1 MIATNLQAELSSY
14 VDAGLTPF
22 QALQTATVNSAKSL
36 NLDAGTLEAGKLADI
51 TLLEG
56 DPRENIANT
65 FNVRKVIANGQYYD
79 VAELI
84 AAGQENGKYASNK
97 DMEDFPLRIV
107 QIGRESRRERECQ
120 YG

>member
-1 MIATNLQAELSSY
+1 LASLKKIYDAGALVTAGTDTMIATNLHAELSSY

-51 TLLEG
+51 TLLDG

-65 FNVRKVIANGQYYD
+65 FKVRKVIANGKYYD
-79 VAELI
+79 VEQLVSGGSQA
-84 AAGQENGKYASNK
+84 
-97 DMEDFPLRIV
+97 V
-107 QIGRESRRERECQ
+107 Q
-120 YG
+120 

>member
-65 FNVRKVIANGQYYD
+65 FNVRKVIADGQYYD
-79 VAELI
+79 VAE
-84 AAGQENGKYASNK
+84 
-97 DMEDFPLRIV
+97 
-107 QIGRESRRERECQ
+107 QIGRATSELQSLMRISYAVFCLKKKTQKQTQNRIN
-120 YG
+120 